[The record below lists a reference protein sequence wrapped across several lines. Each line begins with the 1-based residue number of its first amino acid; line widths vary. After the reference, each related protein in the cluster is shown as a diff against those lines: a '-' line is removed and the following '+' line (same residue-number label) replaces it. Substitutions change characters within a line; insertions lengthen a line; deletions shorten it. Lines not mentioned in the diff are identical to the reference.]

1 MKLIIAPI
9 DPGDS
14 GAFVANLQ
22 DALLALLEREIIRPL
37 IAPNRPTLEELE
49 KLSAAVKGE
58 REQSLFGQ
66 FTQES
71 IRYFQVQ
78 QGLSDNLRGVVEDT
92 TAAKLNEWLKKLGL
106 LDISEPDGFVVRGS
120 VKTSDGKPLS
130 GAIVYAFDLDMRK
143 EQPLGDKAETDDLG
157 CWRG

>member
-9 DPGDS
+9 KPNDS
-14 GAFVANLQ
+14 GALVANLQ

-66 FTQES
+66 FPQEL

-78 QGLSDNLRGVVEDT
+78 QGLGDRKSVV
-92 TAAKLNEWLKKLGL
+92 
-106 LDISEPDGFVVRGS
+106 
-120 VKTSDGKPLS
+120 
-130 GAIVYAFDLDMRK
+130 
-143 EQPLGDKAETDDLG
+143 
-157 CWRG
+157 